1 MEYDQLYMEYK
12 LPEGTNYKQ
21 VETDLKEISA
31 YLRSRSEVT
40 HITASVGGTPSR
52 YNLVRSIA
60 TPSLSYGE
68 LIIDFES
75 SEALVQNMEEIQEE
89 LTRRYPQAY
98 VKLKRYN
105 LMYKKYPIEV
115 NFMGPD
121 PAVLHHLADTARAIM
136 EASGKVRL
144 ITTDWEPQ
152 VPVLRVDYDQSQARA
167 LGMSRADVGTSLLAY
182 TNGIPVGTFY
192 NGIHPENIYVKCVNA
207 DGSPVESIGDVN
219 VFSLI
224 PSLTTLLSQDNL
236 VKLRTGNVDKEKLI
250 QAVMKT
256 IPVKQVARDVTIDWE
271 DPVVPRYNGERSQRV
286 QCSPV
291 PGVGTEAAREVIAQE
306 IEAIPLPQ
314 GYSLSWEGEKKASD
328 QSMKYL
334 FRYFPASIMLMI
346 AILIML
352 FKDYK
357 KPIIIFCCIPLILV
371 GVIPAMLVSGKDFGF
386 VAIVGVLGL
395 IGMMIKNGI
404 VLMDEIALR
413 LSAGGDAREALI
425 ESSLSRLRPV
435 MMASLTT
442 ILGMIPLL
450 PDAMF
455 GPLAATIMG
464 GLFMGTLIT
473 LIFIP
478 TLYALFFKMRS

>member
-1 MEYDQLYMEYK
+1 
-12 LPEGTNYKQ
+12 
-21 VETDLKEISA
+21 
-31 YLRSRSEVT
+31 
-40 HITASVGGTPSR
+40 
-52 YNLVRSIA
+52 
-60 TPSLSYGE
+60 
-68 LIIDFES
+68 
-75 SEALVQNMEEIQEE
+75 MEEIQEE